1 MSRDCDIAPRHTARR
16 SDTYT
21 CVLLDGL
28 KDPLGR
34 EQEVEEAAQA
44 VSAVLP
50 LHHAEELPQHS
61 RRAGTERGVERRQ
74 GALDA
79 AVQRL
84 RVLQGKTE
92 LNMRTG
98 GHSGHDSH

>member
-1 MSRDCDIAPRHTARR
+1 MQ
-16 SDTYT
+16 
-21 CVLLDGL
+21 
-28 KDPLGR
+28 DPLGR

-61 RRAGTERGVERRQ
+61 GRAGAEGGVERRQ

-79 AVQRL
+79 AVERI
-84 RVLQGKTE
+84 RVLQGETE
-92 LNMRTG
+92 HNIRMG
-98 GHSGHDSH
+98 GHGGHDSH